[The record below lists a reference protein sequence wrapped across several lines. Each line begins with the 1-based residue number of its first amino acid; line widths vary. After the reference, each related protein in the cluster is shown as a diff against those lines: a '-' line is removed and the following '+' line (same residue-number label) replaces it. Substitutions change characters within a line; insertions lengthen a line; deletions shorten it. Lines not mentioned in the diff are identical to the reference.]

1 MCANTQRAHLF
12 GTETQTAQP
21 IRTLPVLKGREE
33 RWQREKQR
41 GRGVDGWWLVGESV
55 RASERGRERE
65 RVGGVVC
72 GAGRRHVISQIDK
85 FQSSAKAKS
94 RGY

>member
-1 MCANTQRAHLF
+1 MAEGEA
-12 GTETQTAQP
+12 
-21 IRTLPVLKGREE
+21 KM
-33 RWQREKQR
+33 W
-41 GRGVDGWWLVGESV
+41 GVDGWWLVVE
-55 RASERGRERE
+55 RERGRE
-65 RVGGVVC
+65 GGGETGTVC

>member
-1 MCANTQRAHLF
+1 MAEGEA
-12 GTETQTAQP
+12 
-21 IRTLPVLKGREE
+21 KM
-33 RWQREKQR
+33 W
-41 GRGVDGWWLVGESV
+41 GVDGWWLVVERE
-55 RASERGRERE
+55 RARERARERE
-65 RVGGVVC
+65 REREREGERGRDGTVC

>member
-1 MCANTQRAHLF
+1 MAEGEA
-12 GTETQTAQP
+12 
-21 IRTLPVLKGREE
+21 KM
-33 RWQREKQR
+33 W
-41 GRGVDGWWLVGESV
+41 GVDGWWLVV
-55 RASERGRERE
+55 ERERETECTRERE
-65 RVGGVVC
+65 RESESEGGGETGAVC